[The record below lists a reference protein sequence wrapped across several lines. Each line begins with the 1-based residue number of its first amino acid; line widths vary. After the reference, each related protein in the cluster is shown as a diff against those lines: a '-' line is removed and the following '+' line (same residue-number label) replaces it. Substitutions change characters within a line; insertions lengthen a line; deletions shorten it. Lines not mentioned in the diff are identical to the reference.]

1 MPLLTTERLHL
12 ALAHVSLA
20 EASGAFHRR
29 NAEHFKAGSPDHL
42 RIPQPERFWI
52 ERMRQLVHLQDAGA
66 GLSFFGLQPDSGE
79 LLLEIHVSN
88 IVRGVFQACHIGYKI
103 DQQWQGKGLMFE
115 AMTAAIEHLFQGSG
129 LHRIMA
135 NYQPDNVRSGRLL
148 ARLGFIE
155 EGLAKD
161 YLFLDG
167 QWRDH
172 ILTSLCNPDWQPQTQ

>member
-1 MPLLTTERLHL
+1 MHLLSTDRLKL
-12 ALAHVSLA
+12 SLAHPSLA
-20 EASGAFHRR
+20 EASGAFHVR
-29 NAEHFKAGSPDHL
+29 NATHFSIGSPDSL
-42 RIPQPERFWI
+42 LVPQPDRFWADRL
-52 ERMRQLVHLQDAGA
+52 EQLIYVQESGA
-66 GLSFFGLQPDSGE
+66 GVSFYGTLPDTGE
-79 LLLEIHVSN
+79 LILEIHVSN

-115 AMTAAIEHLFQGSG
+115 ALTAVIQYLFDNRK

-148 ARLGFIE
+148 QRLGFTE

-161 YLFLDG
+161 YLFLNG

-172 ILTSLCNPDWQPQTQ
+172 VLTALCNSHWQDS